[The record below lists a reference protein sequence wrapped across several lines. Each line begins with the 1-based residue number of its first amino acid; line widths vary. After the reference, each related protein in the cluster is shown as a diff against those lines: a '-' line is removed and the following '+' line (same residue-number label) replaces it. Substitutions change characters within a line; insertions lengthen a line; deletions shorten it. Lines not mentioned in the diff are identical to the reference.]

1 MSAVWFKRFFCVLIN
16 PPYWY
21 APICPPPRER
31 QRSVIN
37 DYSLEWIVHP
47 VRSSS
52 FRLLSVWHNS
62 TSLRL
67 FLNVLSKNHKRSTVF
82 PSRRKIQNWSI
93 SLLRGTTRQP
103 PITLNNLSINS
114 RRN

>member
-1 MSAVWFKRFFCVLIN
+1 MGTGVRPLTRWNGICKNKSQKNISSRLWFRRFFCVLIN

-52 FRLLSVWHNS
+52 FHLLSVWHNS
-62 TSLRL
+62 TSARL
-67 FLNVLSKNHKRSTVF
+67 FLNVLSKTHKRSTVF
-82 PSRRKIQNWSI
+82 PSQRK
-93 SLLRGTTRQP
+93 
-103 PITLNNLSINS
+103 
-114 RRN
+114 